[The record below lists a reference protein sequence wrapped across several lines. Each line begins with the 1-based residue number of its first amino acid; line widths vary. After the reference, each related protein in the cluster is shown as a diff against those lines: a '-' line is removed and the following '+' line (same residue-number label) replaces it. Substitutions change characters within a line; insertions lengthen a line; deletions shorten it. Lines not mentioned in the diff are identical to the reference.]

1 MPRPWV
7 KVDRQYIFAILPD
20 HRRQPRADQSR
31 RASVVIGAVLPK
43 NAQASDWL
51 SRTGKPSSST
61 ERISAFQMDWLPH
74 DQISRHLHALPMG
87 RDDDRSSSAERQLP

>member
-7 KVDRQYIFAILPD
+7 KVDRQYLFAILPD

-51 SRTGKPSSST
+51 SRTSKHSSYQWSGQ
-61 ERISAFQMDWLPH
+61 FQWHNEKGL
-74 DQISRHLHALPMG
+74 Q
-87 RDDDRSSSAERQLP
+87 